1 MLSRSWSEFRINF
14 SQNTAWDLSS
24 REHWWDLINFESIL
38 FLSSLIL
45 CLSKTVKY
53 LAWQSKWRVELTV
66 CEVLFFPVSEEI
78 TCSFF
83 NFLFDI
89 LELYKSGLWVSQLG
103 NKDLVSDC
111 IFTSQRE
118 SHSIPDMF
126 FLLTLNYHSG
136 LSLQPYFHKASAWQ
150 ALTFRGVCWERG
162 GDFNQGGVAIFT

>member
-1 MLSRSWSEFRINF
+1 MSSRSWSEFRININ
-14 SQNTAWDLSS
+14 QNTAGDLSS

-53 LAWQSKWRVELTV
+53 LACPSKWRVELTV
-66 CEVLFFPVSEEI
+66 WEVLSFPVLEEI
-78 TCSFF
+78 AYSFF

-89 LELYKSGLWVSQLG
+89 LECYKFGPWVSQLG
-103 NKDLVSDC
+103 NEDLVSDY

-126 FLLTLNYHSG
+126 FLLTLNYYSG
-136 LSLQPYFHKASAWQ
+136 QPLSFLNRLSLPGVEPWGWRGGAWQ
-150 ALTFRGVCWERG
+150 NLNF
-162 GDFNQGGVAIFT
+162 

>member
-14 SQNTAWDLSS
+14 SQNTAWDLS

-53 LAWQSKWRVELTV
+53 LVCPSKWRVELTV
-66 CEVLFFPVSEEI
+66 WEILFFPVPEEI
-78 TCSFF
+78 AYSFF

-89 LELYKSGLWVSQLG
+89 LELYKFGLWVSQLG
-103 NKDLVSDC
+103 NKDLVSDY

-118 SHSIPDMF
+118 PHSIPNMV

-136 LSLQPYFHKASAWQ
+136 SSLQPYFHKGSTWQ
-150 ALTFRGVCWERG
+150 DLNF
-162 GDFNQGGVAIFT
+162 